1 MAKVLIGC
9 KLPNGLVMEIVTPQK
24 QLGAL
29 HPAPR
34 GKFVKLNGSAS
45 VNGGRISRINQA
57 PEYGT
62 TLVEAEFAAAWFK
75 ANADLPVVQTGTVFV
90 ADNERDFAS
99 KVREGLAESSGFEPI
114 DPAGDARTP
123 PEVTADP
130 DQLKRL
136 GAAQT
141 AAALNRQQ

>member
-1 MAKVLIGC
+1 MAKVLVGC
-9 KLPNGLVMEIVTPQK
+9 KLPNGLVMEIVKPQP
-24 QLGAL
+24 QVGAL

-34 GKFVKLNGSAS
+34 GKFIKLNGAAA
-45 VNGGRISRINQA
+45 VNGGRIARINQA

-62 TLVEAEFAAAWFK
+62 TLVDAEFAAAWFK
-75 ANADLPVVQTGTVFV
+75 ANADLPVVQNGAVFI
-90 ADNERDFAS
+90 AENEKDFAS
-99 KVREGLAESSGFEPI
+99 KARDGLTEVSGFEPI
-114 DPAGDARTP
+114 DPTGDERTP
-123 PEVTADP
+123 EGVTADP